1 MTKKEFD
8 EFKLFLKN
16 SNYNLDFIKKII
28 EHINIIP
35 YQKEIN
41 IDIYSLEADTRTKI
55 IKAIK
60 HIDWENLL
68 HYKRISYNRNNSK
81 DKFIFSI
88 DSVPK
93 FKNAPF

>member
-28 EHINIIP
+28 EHLNLIP

>member
-8 EFKLFLKN
+8 EFKFFLKN
-16 SNYNLDFIKKII
+16 SNYNLEFINKII

-41 IDIYSLEADTRTKI
+41 IDIYSSEADTRTKI

-68 HYKRISYNRNNSK
+68 HYKRISYNRNN
-81 DKFIFSI
+81 IFCWDSI
-88 DSVPK
+88 F
-93 FKNAPF
+93 FKY